1 MKNISWNKKKRAA
14 ALSAGLLSALMGM
27 TSLAAT
33 PEFARS
39 AEEWA
44 HLRDNALEWYEIEDL
59 VHEYN
64 AAVLK
69 NREDMDKDERRSMDA
84 AEVAEYL
91 VDEANDLDVLAD
103 SAESAMVAAT
113 YRMQADSLRS
123 QADSNVTD
131 FQIIRLNYEVIEKN
145 TFRTVQNLFLKY
157 YSALASK
164 TGAEA
169 NAAYLERAYNSAVN
183 RKNVGM
189 ATELDV
195 LTAQEALESARAA
208 LITAESDIQTS
219 RTNLQVLCG
228 WAYDS
233 QAEIGPVPDTDPAV
247 IAAIPYDTDLAAAQA
262 ASYTLRIDE
271 IKLQNARKDYPG
283 LVEQYEK
290 QLADDTETFKVS
302 FRAAYDALVN
312 AGLAYQNAVA
322 DHALKVQDMAATDRR
337 FQLGLISA
345 VEYEGAKNELVQ
357 LETAERTSY
366 IGLVSAKAAYDAAVR
381 GIL

>member
-1 MKNISWNKKKRAA
+1 M
-14 ALSAGLLSALMGM
+14 
-27 TSLAAT
+27 
-33 PEFARS
+33 
-39 AEEWA
+39 
-44 HLRDNALEWYEIEDL
+44 
-59 VHEYN
+59 
-64 AAVLK
+64 
-69 NREDMDKDERRSMDA
+69 
-84 AEVAEYL
+84 
-91 VDEANDLDVLAD
+91 
-103 SAESAMVAAT
+103 
-113 YRMQADSLRS
+113 
-123 QADSNVTD
+123 
-131 FQIIRLNYEVIEKN
+131 
-145 TFRTVQNLFLKY
+145 
-157 YSALASK
+157 
-164 TGAEA
+164 
-169 NAAYLERAYNSAVN
+169 
-183 RKNVGM
+183 
-189 ATELDV
+189 
-195 LTAQEALESARAA
+195 
-208 LITAESDIQTS
+208 
-219 RTNLQVLCG
+219 
-228 WAYDS
+228 
-233 QAEIGPVPDTDPAV
+233 AV

-290 QLADDTETFKVS
+290 QLSDDTETFKVS

>member
-1 MKNISWNKKKRAA
+1 MISVKNNKKRIA
-14 ALSAGLLSALMGM
+14 ALCAVALSVSMGM
-27 TSLAAT
+27 SALAAT

-64 AAVLK
+64 ATVLK
-69 NREDMDKDERRSMDA
+69 NREEMDKDERRSMDA

-91 VDEANDLDVLAD
+91 VDEANDYDVMAD
-103 SAESAMVAAT
+103 SAESAMIAAQ

-131 FQIIRLNYEVIEKN
+131 FEIIKLNYEVIEKN

-157 YSALASK
+157 YTALASK
-164 TGAEA
+164 TGSEA
-169 NAAYLERAYNSAVN
+169 NAAYLERAYNSTVN

-228 WAYDS
+228 WAYDA
-233 QAEIGPVPDTDPAV
+233 QAEIGPVPEMDPAV
-247 IAAIPYDTDLAAAQA
+247 IGTISYDADLAAATA
-262 ASYTLRIDE
+262 ASYTLRTDAIR
-271 IKLQNARKDYPG
+271 LQNARSSYPG

-290 QLADDTETFKVS
+290 QLSNDTETFKVS
-302 FRAAYDALVN
+302 FKGAYDALVN

-322 DHALKVQDMAATDRR
+322 DHALKVQNMAATDRR

-366 IGLVSAKAAYDAAVR
+366 IAMVSAKAAYDAAVR